1 MAYTGVPIVGW
12 EISKGNVTDY
22 EVFQLHGFNDDID
35 AAEDVW
41 NLGGDVTLLTS
52 ASLIQVVSASADD
65 TAAGTGAQVVT
76 VEGLN
81 SSYEQ
86 ISEELILNGTTS
98 VDSTQSFL
106 RLNRAYVSTVGS
118 GGVNAGSITLRFVT
132 GAVDCG
138 LISAG
143 EGQHG
148 SAVYTIPADKTGY
161 LVWVS
166 VSHILAS
173 TAGFGIMQF
182 QAREI
187 NESWMTKFRIGLHSL
202 GANNIEMKP
211 HCPLV
216 LPEKTDLKF
225 RHVPS
230 AANAQA
236 QVTANIVLIN
246 NRSLVDQ
253 RV

>member
-1 MAYTGVPIVGW
+1 MAYSGVPIVGW

-22 EVFQLHGFNDDID
+22 EVFQLHGYNNDVD

-41 NLGGDVTLLTS
+41 NVGGDVTFISS
-52 ASLIQVVSASADD
+52 ASLIEIGSSAAAD

-76 VEGLN
+76 LHGLN
-81 SSYEQ
+81 SSYEE
-86 ISEELILNGTTS
+86 ISEELILNGMTA
-98 VDSTQSFL
+98 VNSTQSFL
-106 RLNRAYVSTVGS
+106 RLNRAYVSEVGS
-118 GGVNAGSITLRFVT
+118 GGVNAGIITCRFVNG
-132 GAVDCG
+132 GAVCG
-138 LISAG
+138 FIGIG

-148 SAVYTIPADKTGY
+148 SAVYTIPAGKTGY
-161 LVWVS
+161 LVWIAM
-166 VSHILAS
+166 SHVLAS
-173 TAGFGIMQF
+173 TAAFGVMSF
-182 QAREI
+182 QMRELD
-187 NESWMTKFRIGLHSL
+187 ESWMTKFQVGMHSL
-202 GANNIEMKP
+202 GKNNTEWTP

-216 LPEKTDLKF
+216 LPEKTDIKF